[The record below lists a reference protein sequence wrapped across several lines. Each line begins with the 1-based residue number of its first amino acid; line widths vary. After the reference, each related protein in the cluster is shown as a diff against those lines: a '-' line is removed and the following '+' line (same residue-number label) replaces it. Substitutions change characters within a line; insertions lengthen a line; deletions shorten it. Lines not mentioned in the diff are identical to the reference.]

1 MNSTELNSEMETEIP
16 DDALIVF
23 TDEHGETQVMTQGSM
38 HPKEMRMMLVVAAA
52 KLELVET
59 KMMIY
64 AAQQREAQSGLVLAR
79 GNVDRIMGL

>member
-1 MNSTELNSEMETEIP
+1 MDNTDTPNEIP
-16 DDALIVF
+16 VESLIVF

-38 HPKEMRMMLVVAAA
+38 HPSEMRLMLVVAAA

-59 KMMIY
+59 RMMIY